1 MSIRFL
7 FLPAAEIGPY
17 ARGLR
22 DIERATEYPIA
33 DGADAFTIDH
43 GADYG
48 AFFTALGHDAR
59 FVLALDGERVMGG
72 AAGIARNVRI
82 RGRMVPAVY
91 GADWKLAR
99 ELRGKKVGREMM
111 LWAFGLLFKHP
122 DLLTWRF
129 GYVAAMR
136 GQKGDVMRATR
147 GMHPARL
154 LGRLGKL
161 AVYFAPPERLAALS
175 PGGCPPAPDPDDGVD
190 LSFVTTGDVEEPGL
204 VSTAGRKDLRLRSTG
219 EPWPLVHLPYGPT
232 RWRPTW
238 GHYLKACGETLVASR
253 PGSIA
258 CFAIDERMVSH
269 MSWLSAQGVE
279 RGAICS
285 VYALDLT
292 LRARRASWLHLA
304 TSEI

>member
-7 FLPAAEIGPY
+7 FVPATETGPY
-17 ARGLR
+17 VQGLR
-22 DIERATEYPIA
+22 DIERGTEYPIA

-43 GADYG
+43 GAEYTP
-48 AFFTALGHDAR
+48 FFTGLGNDAR
-59 FVLALDGERVMGG
+59 FVLALEGDRVVGG
-72 AAGIARNVRI
+72 AAGVARNVRI
-82 RGRMVPAVY
+82 RGHMVPAVY
-91 GADWKLAR
+91 GADWKLAP
-99 ELRGKKVGREMM
+99 ELRGQRVGRQMM
-111 LWAFGLLFKHP
+111 HWAFGLIFKHR
-122 DLLTWRF
+122 DLFTWRF

-147 GMHPARL
+147 GVHPARL

-175 PGGCPPAPDPDDGVD
+175 LAECPPPPDPDDGVD
-190 LSFVTTGDVEEPGL
+190 LSFVTTGDVEDPGL

-219 EPWPLVHLPYGPT
+219 QPWPLVHLPYGPT

-238 GHYLKACGETLVASR
+238 GHYLKACGETLVAR
-253 PGSIA
+253 HPGSVA
-258 CFAIDERMVSH
+258 CFAVDERMVSH
-269 MSWLSAQGVE
+269 MSWLAAQGVE
-279 RGAICS
+279 RGAVCS